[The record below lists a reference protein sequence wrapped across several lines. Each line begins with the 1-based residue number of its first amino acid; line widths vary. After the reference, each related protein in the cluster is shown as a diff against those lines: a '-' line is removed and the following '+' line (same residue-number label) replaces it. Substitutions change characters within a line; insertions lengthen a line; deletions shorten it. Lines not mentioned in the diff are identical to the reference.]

1 MWEGCLEE
9 VAETDSTRIVE
20 SKTYVTYVIMH
31 ARMFSYQASQG
42 PPGPPGGISS
52 TSRLQRGLGCLA
64 LATSHKQLP
73 RHAFGTHHRPWLFS
87 FGLTHGPCD
96 TRSSTACLAM
106 CSLMIAAH
114 GALHLFP
121 SGETK
126 VLPEPRGD
134 RYLVVAPEIKNS
146 AACITQ
152 PTYLRPT
159 AHSALQL
166 SR

>member
-1 MWEGCLEE
+1 MPL
-9 VAETDSTRIVE
+9 V
-20 SKTYVTYVIMH
+20 
-31 ARMFSYQASQG
+31 
-42 PPGPPGGISS
+42 PGSHPFVSFPYRFPRPTTAPSLHPSALGQTAYRGVGISS
-52 TSRLQRGLGCLA
+52 TSRLHRGLGCLA

-134 RYLVVAPEIKNS
+134 RYLVVAPETKNS

-166 SR
+166 YR